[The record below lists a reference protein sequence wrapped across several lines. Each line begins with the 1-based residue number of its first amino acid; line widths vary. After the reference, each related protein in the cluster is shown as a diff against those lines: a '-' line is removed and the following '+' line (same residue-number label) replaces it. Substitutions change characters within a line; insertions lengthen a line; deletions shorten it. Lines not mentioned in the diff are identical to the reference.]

1 MLSGGI
7 GLLWTAQARVEETA
21 GAARWENTG
30 NSDVFVGARSISRRV
45 QSNSQRSKNDR
56 EAFPRKYTLGRQ
68 PVVVEKTI
76 LRPTLTL
83 TLGSQPYIVRMV

>member
-7 GLLWTAQARVEETA
+7 GFLWTAQAGVEETA

-68 PVVVEKTI
+68 PVVVEKKIATDPNPNPNP
-76 LRPTLTL
+76 R
-83 TLGSQPYIVRMV
+83 